1 MKLNYFLKLS
11 ALILF
16 LSFNFTS
23 FAQWTQVG
31 DELLGEAVEDRFGS
45 SVSLSADGSIMAVG
59 SESSDNTGY
68 YAGLVKVYQNISG
81 DWIQLGQTL
90 EGQGYYA
97 TFGFSIDINADG
109 TILAVGAPGINSG
122 HVRVYRYID
131 NLWEQIGEKI
141 EGESVF
147 DASGSS
153 VCISADGNTVAIGAP
168 QNEASGDAAGHVRI
182 YENNSDNW
190 EQVGND
196 IDAEASGDHL
206 GASINMSADGNI
218 IAIGASFNDG
228 NGTTSGQ
235 ARVFQNIENNW
246 QQIGDDIDGEFPGDH
261 AGFSVSL
268 SLDGA
273 IIAVGSRGNDENG
286 NSAGQVRVFE
296 NNANNWEQIGN
307 SIYGI
312 EAEDY
317 FGSYVSLSADGTV
330 VAIGSDYPYGI
341 VADSIGYI
349 GVFHNISGTWT
360 QIGDYIEET
369 GVGDW
374 SVQSLSINNDGH
386 TLAIGGY
393 PRTDSL
399 GNNGT
404 ITSTGHV
411 RVYNFPVESN
421 IYLFE
426 NTNPND
432 EIDASTTLNIENCDL
447 DFEQVDSAFVF
458 SIAYINDTLTEVT
471 IHVYTGTEFVE
482 LVGVV
487 STPITGIYELE
498 IFISCPTRNFN
509 NYQIKIVDYIDTG
522 VFTNIADIDNSII
535 RIYPNPAVSVFT
547 IQNGNFN
554 GQPYTINCYSSIG
567 VLLYSKNIESEKST
581 IEISQWAEGVYI
593 IEVDSEK
600 FKFIKK

>member
-11 ALILF
+11 ALIFF

-31 DELLGEAVEDRFGS
+31 DDFYGEANGDKFGS
-45 SVSLSADGSIMAVG
+45 SISLSADGTIMAVG
-59 SESSDNTGY
+59 SEGNDNSDD
-68 YAGLVKVYQNISG
+68 YAGLVKIYQNTSG
-81 DWIQLGQTL
+81 VWDQLGQTI
-90 EGQGYYA
+90 EGEAYM
-97 TFGFSIDINADG
+97 TTLGFSLDLNADG
-109 TILAVGAPGINSG
+109 TVLAIGAPGINAG
-122 HVRVYRYID
+122 HVKVYRYTD
-131 NLWEQIGEKI
+131 NTWLQVGDSI
-141 EGESVF
+141 EGEAVF
-147 DASGSS
+147 DFSGASVS
-153 VCISADGNTVAIGAP
+153 ISADGNTLAIGAP
-168 QNEASGDAAGHVRI
+168 QNEENGDAAGHVRI
-182 YENNSDNW
+182 YVNNNDNW

-196 IDAEASGDHL
+196 IDSEANGDHS
-206 GASINMSADGNI
+206 GASINMSADGSI
-218 IAIGASFNDG
+218 IAIGASFNGG
-228 NGTTSGQ
+228 NGTTSGH
-235 ARVFQNIENNW
+235 ARVFQNIENSW
-246 QQIGDDIDGEFPGDH
+246 VQIGNDIDGEFPGDH
-261 AGFSVSL
+261 AGFAVSI
-268 SLDGA
+268 SEDGT
-273 IIAVGSRGNDENG
+273 IVAVGSRGYVEEV
-286 NSAGQVRVFE
+286 NSAGQVRIFE
-296 NNANNWEQIGN
+296 NIANNWEQIGN

-312 EAEDY
+312 ETNDF
-317 FGSYVSLSADGTV
+317 FGSYISLSADGSV
-330 VAIGSDYPYGI
+330 VAIGTDFPYGT
-341 VADSIGYI
+341 VADSVGYI
-349 GVFHNISGTWT
+349 GVYHNVSGTWT
-360 QIGDYIEET
+360 QVGENIDEE

-386 TLAIGGY
+386 TLAIGSY
-393 PRTDSL
+393 PRTDA
-399 GNNGT
+399 
-404 ITSTGHV
+404 ITSNGRV
-411 RVYNFPVESN
+411 RVFNFPVESN

-471 IHVYTGTEFVE
+471 IHVYTGAEFVE